1 MRMERML
8 RSDGSD
14 GSTAKHVRGNCLDL
28 SGIFA
33 DSSSIFLCL
42 SCFFNF
48 HHETRVREEYR

>member
-33 DSSSIFLCL
+33 DSSSIFFMFVMLFQL
-42 SCFFNF
+42 SS
-48 HHETRVREEYR
+48 